1 MNTFILYTEGTT
13 KVDLSSVNNKIGV
26 LDDVCIYANVYR
38 CLDSNDMLTLKIL
51 CSEENNI
58 YKQVSKKQIIMTY
71 INGRYIP
78 YVICSLE
85 KDLDE
90 INIVCRQ
97 WTIETTKSMFIKD
110 AKPRDL
116 NGLAMLDWLKMHCEE
131 YGIRQYATDLEVGSN
146 ISTLGSSNLYYCDMY
161 ECVNKLSEL
170 YGAEINRDGFK
181 IELVDFRGSKTP
193 KYTIE
198 YGENLLSNTQF
209 EKYDYA
215 TGCYASGFDGIKSP
229 IVYSG
234 KLATNKNLLG
244 QTIEIQTKVRVR
256 TNSSSEEDG
265 DYLYFNTEE
274 EAIQELTKI
283 AKERM
288 EKGGIDEPIVEFET
302 KFIDLA
308 LTEEYKEIISKTFLE
323 VGDTVRVKINKY
335 NNLDINVRVYEWNFN
350 PLTQEIGD
358 ITLSNNDIKLL
369 TPPTISSIS
378 KEVEKLPSID
388 EVIETARKESEAI
401 VNQGFNGF
409 VHYKPN
415 YTAWT
420 DTEDIKQSLKGLCA
434 NKNGWFFYSKGI
446 NPETGVPNPDGS
458 TMIADVNGNFNCSV
472 LNSGQINASLIK
484 AGILEN
490 ADGSFQINME
500 GTEGA
505 LFRNDGKDAIRIVN
519 NKIDLFNWAINGDR
533 IGSIGSLYDSTNKV
547 AVMSMYNDL
556 DSVVTLGYNKSGSNS
571 VGTYME
577 FDKYGLRNDA
587 TYPIQAWE
595 NMRCNRDLK
604 VEGTLRTDYIKPRS
618 DNSAMLIDC
627 TNLTVTGNIYAS
639 NVGRAATMALEKDS
653 NEEYRLVTKGELMSE
668 IEQLKAQI
676 KQLKALVVK

>member
-283 AKERM
+283 AKEIM

-358 ITLSNNDIKLL
+358 ITLSNNDIKSL

-378 KEVEKLPSID
+378 QEVKKLPSID
-388 EVIETARKESEAI
+388 DVIETSRRESEAI

-409 VHYKPN
+409 THYRPN

-420 DTEDIKQSLKGLCA
+420 NTKEIKGSIGLCA
-434 NKNGWFFYSKGI
+434 NYTGWFFYDKTD
-446 NPETGVPNPDGS
+446 PETGEPIAEDS
-458 TMIADVNGNFNCSV
+458 KMIADREGNFNCSV
-472 LNSGQINASLIK
+472 LNSGQINCGLLK
-484 AGILEN
+484 VGIISSV
-490 ADGSFQINME
+490 DGSISINIE
-500 GTEGA
+500 NGE
-505 LFRNDGKDAIRIVN
+505 FRIGGR
-519 NKIDLFNWAINGDR
+519 NGDVAKHTPTYSEWKNKD
-533 IGSIGSLYDSTNKV
+533 GSITRVDANGFYNQVGSTKREYHHLNFTKKITFPATSGSGGGYTSTIV
-547 AVMSMYNDL
+547 ALPTEFKGKTITATASISNAPGNYVPSSWGVVGTVSTMVDVMSDN
-556 DSVVTLGYNKSGSNS
+556 T
-571 VGTYME
+571 
-577 FDKYGLRNDA
+577 
-587 TYPIQAWE
+587 
-595 NMRCNRDLK
+595 LK
-604 VEGTLRTDYIKPRS
+604 VYGQLLCWDTKNNTWH
-618 DNSAMLIDC
+618 
-627 TNLTVTGNIYAS
+627 NLNERLEVTVTAIA
-639 NVGRAATMALEKDS
+639 
-653 NEEYRLVTKGELMSE
+653 
-668 IEQLKAQI
+668 
-676 KQLKALVVK
+676 